1 MIERYTLPEIGVLWT
16 EEAKYRAWLRVEL
29 AVCQARAELGEI
41 PTEEVEELAEKAN
54 RGISRNLPRC
64 TTRPDKAQ

>member
-1 MIERYTLPEIGVLWT
+1 MIERYTLPEIGAVWT

-29 AVCQARAELGEI
+29 AVSRARAQLGEI

-54 RGISRNLPRC
+54 FTWWRARRRHGRGSAAP
-64 TTRPDKAQ
+64 